1 MQGRQKQPNKQKQHP
16 QELGTAKREPGSSG
30 PDQAVLIS
38 HRPPSR
44 ALGGGSNRS
53 VPPSALGAGRGW
65 QGKEVNGGTD
75 HRSPRPP
82 PPPAAPNPQ
91 PLGTSVCPGRHQK
104 QQQAKPSTLNPCPL
118 FGSRRRDG
126 APGSPLSLAPRVRP
140 GAEQPEPRPAGSA
153 LFGPDPR
160 PSPYLPQ
167 YFPAVGTEQ
176 VVGGGRRAAAAPV
189 HRGCGHR
196 GRGPGR
202 GRGRAAGWGRAVT
215 AAARAAEGPDRPP
228 AAGRASA
235 SASSGRD
242 VGMGGDAPR
251 ANGCPKRPPR
261 RLPKRRRRRWRLL
274 LTGPLF
280 HPPPSSRPPPPPG

>member
-65 QGKEVNGGTD
+65 QGREVNGGTD
-75 HRSPRPP
+75 HRHPPRPQI
-82 PPPAAPNPQ
+82 PNPWG
-91 PLGTSVCPGRHQK
+91 LASVPAEIKSSSR
-104 QQQAKPSTLNPCPL
+104 LNP
-118 FGSRRRDG
+118 
-126 APGSPLSLAPRVRP
+126 PLSTHAPFLGLGVGKVPWDPFEPCSKSAPR
-140 GAEQPEPRPAGSA
+140 AEQPEPRPAGSA

-196 GRGPGR
+196 GRG
-202 GRGRAAGWGRAVT
+202 RGRAAGWGRAVT

-251 ANGCPKRPPR
+251 ASGCPKRPPR